1 MRSSPLSSLS
11 GRTRLGRR
19 AARVAVAA
27 LAVAGLPL
35 AGAVTA
41 TSAQAAATELFVSEY
56 VEGSSNN
63 KAIEVFNGTGAAVD
77 LAAGSYNVQM
87 YFNGSSTAGL
97 TINLTGT
104 VANGDVYVI
113 AQSSSAAAILAQADQ
128 TNGAGWFNGDDAVV
142 LRKGS
147 TVIDVIG
154 QIGVDPGT
162 EWGSGLTSTADN
174 TLRRK
179 AAVEAGDPD
188 GADAFD
194 PATQWDGFA
203 TDTFDGLG
211 AHAVT
216 PAPPQEV
223 APSVTTVVPAAGA
236 TNVDPAAS
244 VTVTFSEPVQLA
256 AGAVAL
262 ACSTSGTVAATVS
275 GGPTT
280 YTVDPSSTLA
290 SSEACTVTV
299 SAAGVTDVDTN
310 DPPDT
315 MVADFVSTF
324 TVAAFQVCGD
334 PATAIG
340 AVQGSGATSPI
351 VGRTV
356 TIEGVVVGDYQGI
369 GQFNGYHVQDVG
381 DGDTATSDGVFVFNT
396 SSPVAEGDRVR
407 VTGRVAEFLS
417 SGQSSTQL
425 TGVTSVLVCSSGNEV
440 EPTEVELP
448 VGSLA
453 DWEALESM
461 RVSIAGDLTVTEVFT
476 LGRFGEVSLST
487 GGRLFQ
493 PTHLVEPGAEAL
505 ALQDLNDRS
514 RILLDDANNL
524 QNIDP
529 VRYPDGGLSA
539 TNTLRVG
546 DTAGDVGGVLEQ
558 RFGAYR
564 LQPTSEGGPTW
575 TATNPRQAAPDAV
588 DGQVRVGSFNV
599 LNYFNGD
606 GLGGGFP
613 TSRGANTPFELE
625 RQRAKIV
632 SALVAMDSHVVGLN
646 EIENDEGPTSALA
659 DLVAGLNDATAPGTY
674 DYIDTGVVGTDEI
687 KVAMIYQ
694 PAVVT
699 PVGDYAVLDAS
710 VDPDFDTNRNRP
722 AIAQTFEY
730 TELGTSFTV
739 VANHLKSKGSGC
751 GAGDDTTDGS
761 GNCDGTRTRAAQALA
776 GWLETDPTGS
786 GDADVLVV
794 GDLNSYAKERPIQ
807 ALEDAG
813 YTNLLYAYDGDAA
826 YSYVFSGQS
835 GYLDHALASQTAL
848 PQVKGVTEWHINA
861 DEPTVLDYNVEFK
874 TPNQVDL
881 FYAPGPFRSS
891 DHDALI
897 VGLTPAW
904 DFGGFTGPALEEDRD
919 TIRAGASLP
928 VRFSLDGF
936 QGLDVLAGTPT
947 VRPCGSTA
955 VGTPVRLAGDVTYDA
970 VTDSYELVWKTD
982 KRLAGSCAELVVRL
996 VDDTEHVLEVQFR

>member
-19 AARVAVAA
+19 SARVAVAA

-41 TSAQAAATELFVSEY
+41 TSAQAAVTELFVSEY

-63 KAIEVFNGTGAAVD
+63 KAIEIFNGTGAAVD
-77 LAAGSYNVQM
+77 LATGGYNVQM
-87 YFNGSSTAGL
+87 YFNGSASAGL
-97 TINLTGT
+97 TVNLTGT
-104 VANGDVYVI
+104 VAPGDVFVL
-113 AQSSSAAAILAQADQ
+113 AQASANATILAQADQ

-147 TVIDVIG
+147 TVIDVVG

-179 AAVEAGDPD
+179 GSVEAGDPN

-194 PATQWDGFA
+194 PAVEWDGFA
-203 TDTFDGLG
+203 TDAFDGLG
-211 AHAVT
+211 AHTVSG
-216 PAPPQEV
+216 PPQEL
-223 APSVTTVVPAAGA
+223 APSVATVVPADGA
-236 TNVDPAAS
+236 TNVDAAAS

-262 ACSTSGTVAATVS
+262 ACTTSGTVAATVS
-275 GGPTT
+275 GGPST
-280 YTVDPSSTLA
+280 YSLDPGSDLA
-290 SSEACTVTV
+290 SGEVCTVTV
-299 SAAGVTDVDTN
+299 SAAGVTDVDVA

-315 MVADFVSTF
+315 MAADFVSTF
-324 TVAAFQVCGD
+324 TVARIEACGD

-340 AVQGSGATSPI
+340 AVQGSGATSTM
-351 VGRTV
+351 VGQV
-356 TIEGVVVGDYQGI
+356 VSVEGVVVGDYQGS
-369 GQFNGYHVQDVG
+369 GQFGGYHVQDAG
-381 DGDTATSDGVFVFNT
+381 DGNPATSDGIFVFN
-396 SSPVAEGDRVR
+396 SSFPVAEGDLVR
-407 VTGRVAEFLS
+407 VTGTVGEFVS

-425 TGVTSVLVCSSGNEV
+425 SNVTSRVLCSTGNEV
-440 EPTEVELP
+440 APTAVQLP
-448 VGSLA
+448 VSSLT

-461 RVSIAGDLTVTEVFT
+461 RVSMVGDLTVTEVFT

-505 ALQDLNDRS
+505 ALQELNNRS
-514 RILLDDANNL
+514 RILLDDANNQ

-546 DTAGDVGGVLEQ
+546 DTASDVSGVLEQ

-564 LQPTSEGGPTW
+564 IQPTSEGGPTW
-575 TATNPRQAAPDAV
+575 TATNPRQDTPDAV

-613 TSRGANTPFELE
+613 TSRGAENPFELE

-646 EIENDEGPTSALA
+646 EIENDGGPTSALA
-659 DLVAGLNDATAPGTY
+659 DLVAGLNEATAPGTY
-674 DYIDTGVVGTDEI
+674 DYIETGVVGTDEI

-699 PVGDYAVLDAS
+699 PVGAYAVLDAS
-710 VDPDFDTNRNRP
+710 VDPDFDTTRNRP

-776 GWLETDPTGS
+776 RWLETDPTGS

-826 YSYVFSGQS
+826 YSYVFDGQS
-835 GYLDHALASQTAL
+835 GYLDHALASETAL

-861 DEPTVLDYNVEFK
+861 DEPIVLDYNTNFK
-874 TPNQVDL
+874 TANQVQS
-881 FYAPGPFRSS
+881 FFAPGPFRSS

-919 TIRAGASLP
+919 TIRAGSALP

-955 VGTPVRLAGDVTYDA
+955 VGTPVTLAGDLEYDA
-970 VTDSYELVWKTD
+970 LTDSYELVWKTD
-982 KRLAGSCAELVVRL
+982 RSLAGSCAELVVRL